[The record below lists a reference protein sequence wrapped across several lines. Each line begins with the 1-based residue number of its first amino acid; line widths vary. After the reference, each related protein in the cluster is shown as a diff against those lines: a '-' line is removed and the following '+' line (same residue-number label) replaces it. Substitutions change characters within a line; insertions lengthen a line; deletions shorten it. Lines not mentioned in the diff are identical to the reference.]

1 LPRFDARV
9 GVQLNLP
16 RSIQSNLKGADS
28 CCAWIDSNQIIL
40 NFIQT
45 VKGCRVMGATLLRDG
60 GHRLFCS
67 ALKQGLRGAGRPAR
81 AIQVLAAKEGI

>member
-1 LPRFDARV
+1 
-9 GVQLNLP
+9 
-16 RSIQSNLKGADS
+16 
-28 CCAWIDSNQIIL
+28 
-40 NFIQT
+40 
-45 VKGCRVMGATLLRDG
+45 MGATLLRDG